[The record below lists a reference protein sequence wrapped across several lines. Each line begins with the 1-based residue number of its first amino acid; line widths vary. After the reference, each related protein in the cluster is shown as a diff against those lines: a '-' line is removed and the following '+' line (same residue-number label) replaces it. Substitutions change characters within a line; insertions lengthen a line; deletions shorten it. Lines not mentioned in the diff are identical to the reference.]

1 MSALFLQTVG
11 YGNNE
16 VHKKCSHKGLI
27 LFAAFYQMH
36 AVLYLLII
44 HDDFADDFAASRFS
58 ISLLLSLLSESLVVV
73 CGEGNIDALPLS
85 LSPDSPSLL
94 CEESSISLLLSSNTL
109 SIPKETGPTFGLPP
123 QIDIITSKC
132 RYTALENPCRRIFT
146 F

>member
-1 MSALFLQTVG
+1 MSALFLQTAGMETMKYIKNVLI
-11 YGNNE
+11 
-16 VHKKCSHKGLI
+16 KGLI

-44 HDDFADDFAASRFS
+44 HDDFPDDFAASRFS

-73 CGEGNIDALPLS
+73 CGEGDIDALPLS
-85 LSPDSPSLL
+85 LSPDSPSSL
-94 CEESSISLLLSSNTL
+94 CEESSISLLLPSNTL
-109 SIPKETGPTFGLPP
+109 SIPKGTGSTFGLPP